1 MSVRTSILLRKNGKY
16 TGDVKITLLILGHCR
31 SMIDLQCPKTVYVP
45 MLCCT
50 LVTIRGVA
58 TGGGVYR
65 YIYPQKSVTV

>member
-45 MLCCT
+45 VMLHSGHPQG
-50 LVTIRGVA
+50 RSD
-58 TGGGVYR
+58 GGGVYR
-65 YIYPQKSVTV
+65 CIYTPKNQ

>member
-45 MLCCT
+45 M
-50 LVTIRGVA
+50 
-58 TGGGVYR
+58 
-65 YIYPQKSVTV
+65 